1 MSQRSTKT
9 NAFWSVLK
17 LCMDVVA
24 TTFFWFY
31 FTFGFVFIFAPLYLF
46 KLFSPDRE
54 AAYQKLNSLF
64 YRGFFRIVRLLTPGL
79 SIHIDPAVRGLTSS
93 VIVCNHRSYLDP
105 ILLISLFKRHKT
117 IVKFSFFQIP
127 IFGSVIKA
135 AGYIPSSSQGKLKEL
150 TLKQMESIPDFFAAG
165 GNLFVFPEGTMRN
178 KDGIASFHK
187 GAFSI
192 ARRSQVPLQVVYI
205 SNTDRLFSPGRFLF
219 NTCVENR
226 VSVEFLGTV
235 ETQYGPEKG
244 AITKMMSQVR
254 EIMDA
259 RGNQT
264 YSGASS
270 IPEVNPSVNNL

>member
-1 MSQRSTKT
+1 
-9 NAFWSVLK
+9 
-17 LCMDVVA
+17 MDVVA

-105 ILLISLFKRHKT
+105 ILLISLFERHKT

-178 KDGIASFHK
+178 KDGIASFYK

-192 ARRSQVPLQVVYI
+192 ARRCQVPLQVVYI
-205 SNTDRLFSPGRFLF
+205 SNTDRLFPPGKFLF
-219 NTCVENR
+219 NTWVENR
-226 VSVEFLGTV
+226 VSVEFLGTIQPGTYQDRV
-235 ETQYGPEKG
+235 SLPRLM
-244 AITKMMSQVR
+244 AQVR
-254 EIMDA
+254 ELLNS
-259 RGNQT
+259 REGT
-264 YSGASS
+264 
-270 IPEVNPSVNNL
+270 NPGQKSALPG